1 MDELV
6 WIAGDGEEDGRGR
19 SRTRGNTKER
29 LVISL
34 EEEEEGDAEEEEER
48 LELELP
54 RRSPPERDRLS
65 RYRRARLLLP
75 VAFVVLAVSVGA
87 PAVLEEGLITPAVE
101 VVAPLSS
108 NAAPAPGPRLLLRA
122 LGWVP
127 ELRMSATGIAVANG
141 EMLISAAPVVGK
153 SMSIIWNE
161 QNKEITYLGQPRRM
175 EEVVEQPL
183 SRLPRTD

>member
-1 MDELV
+1 VDELV

-75 VAFVVLAVSVGA
+75 VALPVAVVVLAVIVGA
-87 PAVLEEGLITPAVE
+87 PAVLEEGLITPAVA

-141 EMLISAAPVVGK
+141 EMLMSAAPVVMDKNMGIMW
-153 SMSIIWNE
+153 SE
-161 QNKEITYLGQPRRM
+161 HNKKE
-175 EEVVEQPL
+175 
-183 SRLPRTD
+183 

>member
-1 MDELV
+1 
-6 WIAGDGEEDGRGR
+6 
-19 SRTRGNTKER
+19 
-29 LVISL
+29 VISL
-34 EEEEEGDAEEEEER
+34 EEEEEEGDAEEEEER

-75 VAFVVLAVSVGA
+75 VALPVAVVVLAVIVGA
-87 PAVLEEGLITPAVE
+87 PAVLEEGLITPAVA

-141 EMLISAAPVVGK
+141 EMLMSAAPVVMDKNMGIMW
-153 SMSIIWNE
+153 SE
-161 QNKEITYLGQPRRM
+161 HNKKE
-175 EEVVEQPL
+175 
-183 SRLPRTD
+183 